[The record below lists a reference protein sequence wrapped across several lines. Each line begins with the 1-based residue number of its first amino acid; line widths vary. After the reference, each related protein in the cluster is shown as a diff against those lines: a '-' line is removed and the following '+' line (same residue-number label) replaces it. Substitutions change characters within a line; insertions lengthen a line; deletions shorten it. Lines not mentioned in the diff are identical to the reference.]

1 MCHKHKAKIKVL
13 LQRAMLGWIKM
24 DPFNSDRERKKS
36 HTKVKYQWVNT
47 LLFGAVSLI
56 CVTGFRGPIPSFS
69 LFSPL
74 SSPPPLIICCSA
86 IIIIK
91 ISGFSLFKLLFMPGL
106 LSTIFQI
113 KSHFLFTYFM
123 TKKIT
128 QISECDRERS
138 KSKSQTFSLPI
149 EAVW

>member
-1 MCHKHKAKIKVL
+1 
-13 LQRAMLGWIKM
+13 M

-36 HTKVKYQWVNT
+36 HTKVKAARVNT

-138 KSKSQTFSLPI
+138 KSKSQTFYLAI
-149 EAVW
+149 KVFEAMKMLKSENKKNIKDKK